1 MVENKNDDVESGDK
15 KVNLDKGL
23 LSPKV
28 FVLKLPME
36 KTV

>member
-23 LSPKV
+23 LSPEV
-28 FVLKLPME
+28 FVLNLPME